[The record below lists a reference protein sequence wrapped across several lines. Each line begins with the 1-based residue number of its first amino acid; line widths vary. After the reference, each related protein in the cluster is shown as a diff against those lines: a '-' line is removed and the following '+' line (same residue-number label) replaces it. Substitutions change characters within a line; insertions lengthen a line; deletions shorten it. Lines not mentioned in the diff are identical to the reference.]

1 MSFLLPPHPTFKTS
15 SILGPKFSLSAS
27 GASSRI
33 KEKILGTKVAVLKL
47 CSQTL
52 LQLLKLE
59 DSKEVLLIL
68 LLIPNHI
75 RN

>member
-1 MSFLLPPHPTFKTS
+1 MSFLLPPHPTSETS

-33 KEKILGTKVAVLKL
+33 KEKILCTKVAVLKL

-52 LQLLKLE
+52 LQLLKIE
-59 DSKEVLLIL
+59 DSKEFLLIL
-68 LLIPNHI
+68 YSFDT
-75 RN
+75 